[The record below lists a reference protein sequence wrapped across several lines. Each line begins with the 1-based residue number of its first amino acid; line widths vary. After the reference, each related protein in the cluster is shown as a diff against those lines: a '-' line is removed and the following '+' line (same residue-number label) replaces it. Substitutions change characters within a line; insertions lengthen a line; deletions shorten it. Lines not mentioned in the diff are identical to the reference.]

1 MEKRTVLIATDFSEA
16 SRNAIRYGLGLY
28 QGRGYH
34 YILLNTVEP
43 NTASS
48 NAGMIVNVSE
58 IMAKDSLEGLKKE
71 KAWVES
77 LPENEGNT
85 LETVQMFGE
94 FVSCVRQIIKDKNI
108 DMVIIGTTG
117 ASGLKEFFVGSNA
130 ASVIQEIS
138 IPVLTVPFQ
147 ADFNSIKNILYA
159 TDLKKLK
166 NRSILDFLKNLM
178 ERRGASMTLLN
189 VVKTQSKVS
198 ASDKEEEKQALLDYL
213 GSEVGFETVS
223 NEDTVEGI
231 NAYIEERGN
240 VDIIAMVPRKKNFF
254 EKIFSK
260 SIAKKVAYHS
270 RIPMLTLQD
279 G

>member
-1 MEKRTVLIATDFSEA
+1 M
-16 SRNAIRYGLGLY
+16 
-28 QGRGYH
+28 
-34 YILLNTVEP
+34 IL
-43 NTASS
+43 
-48 NAGMIVNVSE
+48 
-58 IMAKDSLEGLKKE
+58 
-71 KAWVES
+71 
-77 LPENEGNT
+77 
-85 LETVQMFGE
+85 
-94 FVSCVRQIIKDKNI
+94 
-108 DMVIIGTTG
+108 GTTG

-147 ADFNSIKNILYA
+147 ADFNNIENILYA

-189 VVKTQSKVS
+189 VVKSSSKVS
-198 ASDKEEEKQALLDYL
+198 ASDKEAEKKALMDYF
-213 GSEVGFETVS
+213 GTEVGFETVS

-231 NAYIEERGN
+231 NAFIENRER